1 MLEKR
6 KALGRGL
13 ESLLPG
19 SRGLNAAAVMTGVP
33 PVPPP
38 VGTSAVPDVM
48 THHDSGREPV
58 YDIAVEL
65 IERNPYQTRTAMD
78 EAALSE
84 LVASIQSSGVIQP
97 IVLRAISSGRY
108 QLITGE
114 RRWKAAMRAGL
125 STIPALVREVSNQ
138 QAMEM
143 TIIENLQRQDLN
155 PMDQAH
161 AFDRLAREFALT
173 QEQVAKRTGAER
185 ASVANYLRLLK
196 LPPEV
201 QICVQQGTITFSH
214 AKLLMSLDS
223 PEMIIPLAK
232 RTVEEGLSVRALES
246 IVFDIKNPAEK
257 TEREP
262 RFVDPNVREAERQ
275 LERCLG
281 VRVVIRDKNGKGK
294 IVIDYK
300 SLEDFDRVIE
310 MLGRQ

>member
-6 KALGRGL
+6 KVLGRGL

-19 SRGLNAAAVMTGVP
+19 SRSVSAAAVVTGVP
-33 PVPPP
+33 PIPPPP
-38 VGTSAVPDVM
+38 VALPVAEVASHHVP
-48 THHDSGREPV
+48 GQEPV
-58 YDIAVEL
+58 YEIAVDR
-65 IERNPYQTRTAMD
+65 IERNPYQTRTSMD
-78 EAALSE
+78 EAALAE

-97 IVLRAISSGRY
+97 IVVRAISGGRY
-108 QLITGE
+108 QLIMGE

-125 STIPALVREVSNQ
+125 NTIPALIREVSNQ

-143 TIIENLQRQDLN
+143 TIIENLQRQDLS
-155 PMDQAH
+155 PIDQAH

-201 QICVQQGTITFSH
+201 QIWVQQGTITFSH

-223 PEMIIPLAK
+223 PEMIISFAK
-232 RTVEEGLSVRALES
+232 RVVEEGLSVRVLEG
-246 IVFDIKNPAEK
+246 IVFEVKNPAEK

-262 RFVDPNVREAERQ
+262 RYVDPNVREAERQ
-275 LERCLG
+275 MERALG

-294 IVIDYK
+294 IVIEYK
-300 SLEDFDRVIE
+300 SLEDFDRVVE
-310 MLGRQ
+310 VLGGQ

>member
-6 KALGRGL
+6 KVLGRGL
-13 ESLLPG
+13 ESLLSG
-19 SRGLNAAAVMTGVP
+19 SRGVSAAAIVAGVP
-33 PVPPP
+33 SVVPPP
-38 VGTSAVPDVM
+38 VPAVADAAPNHM
-48 THHDSGREPV
+48 PGLEPV
-58 YDIAVEL
+58 YEIAVDL

-97 IVLRAISSGRY
+97 IVLRAISGGRY
-108 QLITGE
+108 QLIMGE

-125 STIPALVREVSNQ
+125 STIPALVHEVSNQ

-155 PMDQAH
+155 PIDQAH

-201 QICVQQGTITFSH
+201 QIWVQQGTITFSH

-223 PEMIIPLAK
+223 PEMMIALAK
-232 RTVEEGLSVRALES
+232 RVVEEGLSVRSLEG
-246 IVFDIKNPAEK
+246 IVFEIKNPAEK

-262 RFVDPNVREAERQ
+262 RYVDPNVREAERQ
-275 LERCLG
+275 MERALG
-281 VRVVIRDKNGKGK
+281 VRVVIRDKSGKGK
-294 IVIDYK
+294 IVIEYK
-300 SLEDFDRVIE
+300 SLEDFDRVVE
-310 MLGRQ
+310 VLSRQ

>member
-6 KALGRGL
+6 KVLGRGL

-19 SRGLNAAAVMTGVP
+19 SRGMGAAPAVP
-33 PVPPP
+33 PVAPPAVSP
-38 VGTSAVPDVM
+38 VVVDSALQQL
-48 THHDSGREPV
+48 SALEPV
-58 YDIAVEL
+58 HEISVDL
-65 IERNPYQTRTAMD
+65 IERNPYQTRTSVD
-78 EAALSE
+78 ETALNE

-97 IVLRAISSGRY
+97 IVVRHISGGRY

-125 STIPALVREVSNQ
+125 GTIPALVREVSNQ

-201 QICVQQGTITFSH
+201 QMCVQQGAISFSH

-223 PEMIIPLAK
+223 PESIVKLAH
-232 RTVEEGLSVRALES
+232 RVAEEGLSVRALEE
-246 IVFDIKNPAEK
+246 IVFEIKNPAEK
-257 TEREP
+257 VEREP
-262 RFVDPNVREAERQ
+262 RYVDPNVREAERQ
-275 LERCLG
+275 LERSLG
-281 VRVVIRDKNGKGK
+281 VRVVIRDKNGKGR
-294 IVIDYK
+294 IMIEYK

-310 MLGRQ
+310 MLGNSSQ

>member
-6 KALGRGL
+6 KVLGRGL

-19 SRGLNAAAVMTGVP
+19 SRGVSAAAVIAGVP
-33 PVPPP
+33 PVAPP
-38 VGTSAVPDVM
+38 VVPDIAEAA
-48 THHDSGREPV
+48 THQAPGHEPV
-58 YDIAVEL
+58 YEIPVDL
-65 IERNPYQTRTAMD
+65 IERNPYQTRTAVD
-78 EAALSE
+78 EAALNE

-97 IVLRAISSGRY
+97 IVIRHISDGRF

-125 STIPALVREVSNQ
+125 STIPALIREVSNQ

-185 ASVANYLRLLK
+185 ASVANYLRLLR

-201 QICVQQGTITFSH
+201 QMCVQQGTISFSH

-223 PEMIIPLAK
+223 PEAMVKLAN
-232 RTVEEGLSVRALES
+232 RVVEQGLSVRALER
-246 IVFDIKNPAEK
+246 IVFEINNPEK
-257 TEREP
+257 KPEP
-262 RFVDPNVREAERQ
+262 QPRYVDPNVREAERQ
-275 LERCLG
+275 LERALG

-294 IVIDYK
+294 IVIEYK
-300 SLEDFDRVIE
+300 SLEDFDRVVE
-310 MLGRQ
+310 MLGSSS

>member
-19 SRGLNAAAVMTGVP
+19 SRGLNAAAVVTGVP
-33 PVPPP
+33 QVAPAV
-38 VGTSAVPDVM
+38 VTSAVSGVT

-58 YDIAVEL
+58 YDIAVDL

-97 IVLRAISSGRY
+97 IVLRAISGGRY

-114 RRWKAAMRAGL
+114 RRWKAAIRAGL

-201 QICVQQGTITFSH
+201 QIWVQQGTITFSH

-223 PEMIIPLAK
+223 AEMIIPLAK
-232 RTVEEGLSVRALES
+232 RAVEEGLSVRALES
-246 IVFDIKNPAEK
+246 IVFDIKNPADK
-257 TEREP
+257 TERTP

-275 LERCLG
+275 MERALG

-300 SLEDFDRVIE
+300 SLEDFDRVVEI
-310 MLGRQ
+310 LGRQ

>member
-6 KALGRGL
+6 KVLGRGL

-19 SRGLNAAAVMTGVP
+19 SRGVSAAAVIAGVP
-33 PVPPP
+33 PVTPPP
-38 VGTSAVPDVM
+38 VVPDVAEPVPQ
-48 THHDSGREPV
+48 HVAGQEPV
-58 YDIAVEL
+58 YEIPVDL
-65 IERNPYQTRTAMD
+65 IERNPYQTRTAVD
-78 EAALSE
+78 ETALNE

-97 IVLRAISSGRY
+97 IVIRHISDGRY

-125 STIPALVREVSNQ
+125 TTIPALVREVSNQ

-185 ASVANYLRLLK
+185 ASVANYLRLLR

-201 QICVQQGTITFSH
+201 QMCVQRGTISFSH

-223 PEMIIPLAK
+223 PEGIVKLAN
-232 RTVEEGLSVRALES
+232 RVVEGGISVRALEQ
-246 IVFDIKNPAEK
+246 IVFAIKNPAEK
-257 TEREP
+257 PEP
-262 RFVDPNVREAERQ
+262 QPRYVDPNVREAERQ
-275 LERCLG
+275 MERVLG
-281 VRVVIRDKNGKGK
+281 VRVVIRDKSGKGK
-294 IVIDYK
+294 IVIEYK
-300 SLEDFDRVIE
+300 SLEDFDRVVE
-310 MLGRQ
+310 VLGRQ